1 MANSFKTFLKHTAKD
16 FHNQSVNPPIVRAS
30 TIIFKSMNDI
40 RKTQAKYKKDPRGGH
55 FDYGRQGTSTTHIL
69 QKILSKLEESYHTF
83 LTPTGFGSVFLAIFS
98 IVRPGDEI
106 LTIDPVYNPTR
117 MLTQDYLKEYGIKTT
132 FYNPH
137 DLNSIKKNITK
148 KTKLIFVE
156 NPGSNTFEFQD
167 LSKIISIAKKNNILT
182 AIDNTWATPY
192 FFKPIKL
199 GFDMAIVS
207 ATKYY
212 SGHSDVMG
220 GSLAVN
226 KRVFKHIEKTQ
237 KITVGAEPINS
248 GAASGCKHTGVPNMA
263 ATGQIT
269 APQNS
274 TVTGVWYVAASSLAA
289 ADLPVTPSANTGS
302 SNFLHRLGTAGLTK
316 GTIVFSCN
324 MQQRFSNTGGG
335 MSFVTSGGQW
345 KIWHRADASSSWNII
360 DDVNNNGGQAIL
372 TSNYH
377 KTGTDRIYEALKKI
391 GKQNTELIMNLQGDE
406 PLMNVDDIRNLNDQ
420 VRIPPQKG
428 KYKVYII
435 DEVHMLSQSAF
446 NAFLKTLEEPPAH
459 ALFVLATTEKHKIIP
474 TILSRCQVYDFHR
487 ISVPSMIAH
496 LSTIAEKE
504 GVKVEKEA
512 LHVIAEKADGALRDA
527 LSCFD
532 LMVNFCNGNIT
543 YSEVVKNLN

>member
-117 MLTQDYLKEYGIKTT
+117 MLTQDYLNEFGIKTT

-137 DLNSIKKNITK
+137 DLTTITKNITK

-167 LSKIISIAKKNNILT
+167 LTKVIQIAKKHKILT

-226 KRVFKHIEKTQ
+226 QKVFKHVEKAQ
-237 KITVGAEPINS
+237 KITGLRLGPDDAYLITRGLRTLDVRLDKHYENAMKVAAFLSKDKRIKLLYPYKKGSQNYKMWKKYYS
-248 GAASGCKHTGVPNMA
+248 GASGLMGLMIKAKNKKSV
-263 ATGQIT
+263 IKFV
-269 APQNS
+269 NS
-274 TVTGVWYVAASSLAA
+274 LKLFGYGYSWGGFESLAIHQGKSERGNRKYLSLKKDERLVRLHIGLEDPKDLI
-289 ADLPVTPSANTGS
+289 ADL
-302 SNFLHRLGTAGLTK
+302 
-316 GTIVFSCN
+316 
-324 MQQRFSNTGGG
+324 
-335 MSFVTSGGQW
+335 
-345 KIWHRADASSSWNII
+345 
-360 DDVNNNGGQAIL
+360 
-372 TSNYH
+372 
-377 KTGTDRIYEALKKI
+377 
-391 GKQNTELIMNLQGDE
+391 KQ
-406 PLMNVDDIRNLNDQ
+406 
-420 VRIPPQKG
+420 
-428 KYKVYII
+428 
-435 DEVHMLSQSAF
+435 
-446 NAFLKTLEEPPAH
+446 
-459 ALFVLATTEKHKIIP
+459 
-474 TILSRCQVYDFHR
+474 
-487 ISVPSMIAH
+487 
-496 LSTIAEKE
+496 
-504 GVKVEKEA
+504 
-512 LHVIAEKADGALRDA
+512 ALRH
-527 LSCFD
+527 
-532 LMVNFCNGNIT
+532 
-543 YSEVVKNLN
+543 VK